1 MRKVIFTFLATI
13 LMLFAS
19 ISSVFACG
27 WWTYQPK
34 TPKSLQK

>member
-1 MRKVIFTFLATI
+1 MKKSFLVAISTI
-13 LMLFAS
+13 LMLLAS

-27 WWTYQPK
+27 YWMYQPK

>member
-1 MRKVIFTFLATI
+1 MKKTFLVAISTI
-13 LMLFAS
+13 LMLLAS

-27 WWTYQPK
+27 YWMYQPK